1 MNEYQEILEKVA
13 VKEMT
18 VPIILSIILL
28 ILLVIVWM
36 SSYRHFMKMKKKHI
50 NMYKSSKKVKGRKQC
65 FWALIAI
72 SVIGVGFSTLLLL
85 DAVDTVSAINK
96 DINENSY
103 MTYKGEYY
111 INEDGYTVRYM
122 LYDRWVSV
130 DFENGD
136 WAYLYINDVFEA
148 FGTDRGECSGK
159 VVYGKNSLIVVDI
172 IENETVH

>member
-1 MNEYQEILEKVA
+1 MNQYQEILEKVA
-13 VKEMT
+13 AKEMT
-18 VPIILSIILL
+18 VPVILSIILL
-28 ILLVIVWM
+28 ILLVIIWI

-50 NMYKSSKKVKGRKQC
+50 NMYKSPKQVKGRKQC

-72 SVIGVGFSTLLLL
+72 SVIGVGLSVLLSL
-85 DAVDTVSAINK
+85 DSIDTVSAINK

-103 MTYKGEYY
+103 ITYKGEYY
-111 INEDGYTVRYM
+111 INEDGYTGRSM

-136 WAYLYINDVFEA
+136 CAFLYINDIFEA

-172 IENETVH
+172 SDNRTVY